1 MSRVTPFLW
10 YDGDAEQA
18 AELYTSLFPNS
29 AITEVTRYT
38 EAGPGTPGSAMTV
51 SFTLDGTP
59 FTALNGGPEYRFT
72 EATSFQISCESQ
84 EEVDH
89 YWYGLTADGGEEGPC
104 GWLKDRFGLSW
115 QVVPTALVTLLSDPD
130 DGRRQR
136 AMSAM
141 FTMKRLDVAALE
153 AAANG

>member
-1 MSRVTPFLW
+1 IRGEVTVMSRVTPFLW

-89 YWYGLTADGGEEGPC
+89 YW
-104 GWLKDRFGLSW
+104 
-115 QVVPTALVTLLSDPD
+115 
-130 DGRRQR
+130 
-136 AMSAM
+136 
-141 FTMKRLDVAALE
+141 
-153 AAANG
+153 